1 MSKKIIFSVLPLFFL
16 LFSWSNPH
24 VNNANLADE
33 IATTNQLIQLINDY
47 RLSIGKPLLIRNSTA
62 DKLASEHTIYMTSKE
77 DVSNDNFETRWE
89 ALEQKVNAEE
99 ISENIGFDLNA
110 QKAMDACLNN
120 IWLKVNVEGDYTHT
134 GIAVKKDDKGRY
146 YYTQIF
152 YR

>member
-1 MSKKIIFSVLPLFFL
+1 MSKKIIFSALPFFFL

-24 VNNANLADE
+24 VDNANLADE
-33 IATTNQLIQLINDY
+33 IATTNQLIQLINDH

-62 DKLASEHTIYMTSKE
+62 DKLASEHTIYMTSKGG
-77 DVSNDNFETRWE
+77 VSNDNFETRWE
-89 ALEQKVNAEE
+89 VLEQKVNAEE
-99 ISENIGFDLNA
+99 ISENMGFDLSA
-110 QKAMDACLNN
+110 QNAMDACLNN